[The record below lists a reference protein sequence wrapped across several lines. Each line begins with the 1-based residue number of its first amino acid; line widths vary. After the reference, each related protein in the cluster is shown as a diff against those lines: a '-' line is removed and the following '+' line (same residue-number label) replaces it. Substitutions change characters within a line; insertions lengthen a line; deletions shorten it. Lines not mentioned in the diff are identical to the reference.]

1 MIPFF
6 FITARLRGTVTTGPA
21 RADKQS
27 LPYGSFKQRRAGKAP
42 ERGRHPGSLRYPEI
56 LSYRPI
62 SSLTS
67 LKQRTAKSR
76 SSLVWPAEI
85 WVRIRSLPLGT
96 TG

>member
-42 ERGRHPGSLRYPEI
+42 ERGRHPGSL
-56 LSYRPI
+56 
-62 SSLTS
+62 
-67 LKQRTAKSR
+67 
-76 SSLVWPAEI
+76 
-85 WVRIRSLPLGT
+85 
-96 TG
+96 